1 MKNLIIAAAFAACS
15 LTALADDFSYKGVS
29 LGASMEQ
36 FQAALPLYQCKDDA
50 CTYTRDSCA
59 PTYMRGGAA
68 AFEQKLAECRE
79 GTSFGGGM
87 VTYGRAKF
95 IDGKFSSLYLIFPI
109 AHARVVGDAL
119 EEKYGKPA
127 TIDTKPVKNRAG
139 AEFDN
144 WVKTWAKG
152 DSDLVA
158 RLRASQI
165 DEGSVS
171 IRSAAAKAEEQA
183 RQQQQTKAGAKDF

>member
-1 MKNLIIAAAFAACS
+1 MKKVLIAAALAACS
-15 LTALADDFSYKGVS
+15 CMVMADDFSYKGVK
-29 LGASMEQ
+29 LGDSMEQ

-50 CTYTRDSCA
+50 CTYIRDSCA

-87 VTYGRAKF
+87 LNYGKAKF
-95 IDGKFSSLYLIFPI
+95 IDGKFSSLYMIFPI

-119 EEKYGKPA
+119 EEKYGKPT

-152 DSDLVA
+152 DSELVA
-158 RLRASQI
+158 RLRASKI

-171 IRSAAAKAEEQA
+171 ISNAAAKAEEQA

>member
-1 MKNLIIAAAFAACS
+1 MKKVLTAAVLAVCS
-15 LTALADDFSYKGVS
+15 LAAQADDFSYKGVK
-29 LGASMEQ
+29 LGETMEQ
-36 FQAALPLYQCKDDA
+36 FQAALPLYECKGDA

-59 PTYMRGGAA
+59 PNSMGGTTD
-68 AFEQKLAECRE
+68 AFVQRLAECRE
-79 GTSFGGGM
+79 GTSFGGGL

-95 IDGKFSSLYLIFPI
+95 IDGKFASLYLIFPM

-119 EEKYGKPA
+119 EERYGKPT

-144 WVKTWAKG
+144 WIKTWAKG

>member
-1 MKNLIIAAAFAACS
+1 MKVF
-15 LTALADDFSYKGVS
+15 LTLLAALAVPLAAQAEDFSYKGVN
-29 LGASMEQ
+29 LGASMEE

-87 VTYGRAKF
+87 VNYGRAKF

-127 TIDTKPVKNRAG
+127 TVDAKPVKNRAG

-144 WVKTWAKG
+144 WVKTWTKG
-152 DSDLVA
+152 DADLVA